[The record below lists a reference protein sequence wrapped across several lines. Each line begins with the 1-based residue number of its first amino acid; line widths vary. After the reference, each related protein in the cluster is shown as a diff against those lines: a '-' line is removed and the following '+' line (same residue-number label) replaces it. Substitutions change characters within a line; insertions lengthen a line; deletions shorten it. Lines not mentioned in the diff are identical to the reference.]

1 MQFQWMR
8 RTISGLT
15 FVEDVVSRQVIR
27 EFTGDL
33 KFHLLNEISSVADRS
48 VVIKELWVETAFF
61 FEEVL

>member
-1 MQFQWMR
+1 MR

-61 FEEVL
+61 